1 MAKKIIKIMPAII
14 LAGLFICVKPI
25 SINAYPLLGTNF
37 VLKIKAMGKTYEF
50 CYPEIDEY
58 QGLLYLK
65 NLEEVVDGIYY
76 DTLQKPLDAK
86 AIVEPESENP
96 FKFSKEVN
104 GKCIDKED
112 LTLKIQNALIKREP
126 LIKAKEKS
134 LKADITVE
142 KLKKSTYRLA
152 FFSTAYPYSSEERKE
167 NISLCSKLIGGVT
180 LMPYETFSFNS
191 IVGER
196 TEERGFKSAKVNE
209 KGKFVDGIGGGVCQ
223 VSSTLYNAVLLAGL
237 KVVERHSHSMLV
249 SYVEPSFDAMVSYG
263 YADLKFVN
271 TTGAIVFL
279 TAHTKND
286 QIFISVY
293 GVKSDINYKRVS
305 VVKEIIESGESER
318 IKSDE
323 VAVGEEKFLVYPKD
337 GAVSEGYLETYK
349 NGVLIST
356 SKLSTDKYSA
366 LNGVILYNENE
377 PIS

>member
-1 MAKKIIKIMPAII
+1 
-14 LAGLFICVKPI
+14 
-25 SINAYPLLGTNF
+25 
-37 VLKIKAMGKTYEF
+37 
-50 CYPEIDEY
+50 
-58 QGLLYLK
+58 
-65 NLEEVVDGIYY
+65 
-76 DTLQKPLDAK
+76 
-86 AIVEPESENP
+86 
-96 FKFSKEVN
+96 
-104 GKCIDKED
+104 
-112 LTLKIQNALIKREP
+112 
-126 LIKAKEKS
+126 
-134 LKADITVE
+134 
-142 KLKKSTYRLA
+142 
-152 FFSTAYPYSSEERKE
+152 
-167 NISLCSKLIGGVT
+167 
-180 LMPYETFSFNS
+180 
-191 IVGER
+191 
-196 TEERGFKSAKVNE
+196 
-209 KGKFVDGIGGGVCQ
+209 
-223 VSSTLYNAVLLAGL
+223 
-237 KVVERHSHSMLV
+237 MLV